1 MRTPLLAILRCPSCL
16 AEASLALGEQSA
28 NTIEIDTGE
37 LECAQCKQR
46 FSILHG
52 CCDLCPKPSAT
63 AVQERAAQQVIEDRT
78 LAASPDYADLVRND
92 DRMRAFMQSLPE
104 GYADMAE
111 QAPVVRYAL
120 DKLAPRAG
128 EVALDVGAGMAWT
141 TAMLAD
147 RGCRA
152 VAMDIS
158 TLYLP
163 RSRFLVSESRYFDRL
178 LADMTSFPVASTG
191 FDIVFA
197 NAALHHSPDLGAT
210 FREIARVLKPGGR
223 AVFVN
228 EPVVGRF
235 ERKRVAAFGKEE
247 SADGINEHIYRV
259 HEWRALATKA
269 ALDLRFEIS
278 PAGISE
284 KIIARKKAS
293 STLTLGRRVA
303 FAILDRPALRS
314 ALIAAA
320 GPIALAL
327 YPFNVV
333 MWVQKT

>member
-1 MRTPLLAILRCPSCL
+1 MRTPLLEILRCPACK
-16 AEASLALGEQSA
+16 AEASLVLHKQSE
-28 NTIEIDTGE
+28 NTIEVNTGD
-37 LECAQCKQR
+37 LECAVCKNR
-46 FSILHG
+46 FRIG
-52 CCDLCPKPSAT
+52 QGTCDLCPNPSAT
-63 AVQERAAQQVIEDRT
+63 ATQERAAQQAIEDRT
-78 LAASPDYADLVRND
+78 LAASPDYANLVRND
-92 DRMRAFMQSLPE
+92 ARMRAFMQSLPE
-104 GYADMAE
+104 GYENMAE

-120 DKLAPRAG
+120 DALAPRAG
-128 EVALDVGAGMAWT
+128 DVALDVGAGMAWT

-163 RSRFLVSESRYFDRL
+163 RSRFLLSESLYFDRL
-178 LADMTSFPVASTG
+178 LADMTSFPVASTR

-197 NAALHHSPDLGAT
+197 NAALHHSPDLGTT

-247 SADGINEHIYRV
+247 SADGINEHIYRL
-259 HEWRALATKA
+259 HEWRAFA
-269 ALDLRFEIS
+269 ANAGLDLRFKIS

-284 KIIARKKAS
+284 KVAARRKL
-293 STLTLGRRVA
+293 STNLTLGRRLA
-303 FAILDRPALRS
+303 FAAFDQPALRS
-314 ALIAAA
+314 ALIGAI
-320 GPIALAL
+320 GPLALRL

-333 MWVQKT
+333 MWVRKI